1 MRFLLL
7 SIGLSATAAVGQNL
21 VLVNSGLSTATFSS
35 SAVGCNQVLLGTV
48 GSPFSINVLRT
59 DSKVVHHGLEH
70 PLILKDRKRVYQVT
84 IFPNPTRGPVT
95 IAITGD
101 GAKVLPQGI
110 AVIDAAGKV
119 ALAMP
124 FSNQIDLSSLSAGAY
139 LLQFNSHEK
148 NIQSKPIVL
157 VK

>member
-7 SIGLSATAAVGQNL
+7 CLGLSATAAVGQNL
-21 VLVNSGLSTATFSS
+21 VLVNSGVSTATFSS
-35 SAVGCNQVLLGTV
+35 FAAGGNQVILGTV

-70 PLILKDRKRVYQVT
+70 PLILKDKKQVYQVT

-101 GAKVLPQGI
+101 GTKVLPQGI
-110 AVIDAAGKV
+110 AVIDVAGKV

-139 LLQFNSHEK
+139 LLKFNSQET

>member
-35 SAVGCNQVLLGTV
+35 SAVGGNQVLLGTV

-70 PLILKDRKRVYQVT
+70 PLILKDKKQVYQVT

-119 ALAMP
+119 ALEMP

-139 LLQFNSHEK
+139 LLQFNSQES